1 MEVYFVFKGSFST
14 MKKSKLPSAEI
25 VGLSSGNVVLMLAP
39 KFSTFTMVEALIMFS
54 FCAINFPVESSD
66 GCARDK
72 RLQNK
77 KRRIKVSFKGQDLW
91 SKIIEK

>member
-1 MEVYFVFKGSFST
+1 

-25 VGLSSGNVVLMLAP
+25 VGLSSGNDVLMLAP
-39 KFSTFTMVEALIMFS
+39 KFSTFTMVDGFIMFS
-54 FCAINFPVESSD
+54 FCAINFPVVSSE
-66 GCARDK
+66 GCAWDK

-77 KRRIKVSFKGQDLW
+77 KRRSKVSFFKGQDLR